1 MNQINS
7 IRERLWDEDEDVRAM
22 AAEDAGYDDLV
33 DAIAPLCER
42 LPLEPSRSMRQTI
55 MTALQRMTH
64 QEAIEQALSLLS
76 NDDVFVRNSAV
87 ALLQSRGI
95 AALGGLA
102 HYFGNPDA
110 DIRKLVLDSLSAI
123 GGDEAGRL
131 LACGLEDADINVQ
144 IAAIEYLGERGSV
157 THVPAIAALFESAQD
172 PMLLAAAAA
181 ALSVLG
187 GHDSWQAVAR
197 RFPTFEQVPAYL
209 IGAWLNLLAAFGDRS
224 LEELLEIAPQLPPTL
239 AGECADALSALQERL
254 GVHTVKGAAFGQLR
268 ALIESAPD
276 SATQLR
282 LLKWSGTL
290 HGHPAVLALLIPYLQ
305 SSDTLLRHGAVLGL
319 LRTGKTEVLELLE
332 LQRARE
338 TDPDIRDSI
347 ETGLAAY
354 KRQP

>member
-1 MNQINS
+1 MNEANS
-7 IRERLWDEDEDVRAM
+7 IRERLWNEDEAVRAM
-22 AAEDAGYDDLV
+22 AAEDAGYDDLFE
-33 DAIAPLCER
+33 AIAPLCER

-64 QEAIEQALSLLS
+64 KEVIEQALSLLS
-76 NDDVFVRNSAV
+76 NEDVFVRNSAV

-102 HYFGNPDA
+102 HYLGNADA

-123 GGDEAGRL
+123 GGDAAEQL
-131 LACGLEDADINVQ
+131 LARGLEDTDINVE

-157 THVPAIAALFESAQD
+157 RQVPAVAALFQSAQE

-187 GHDSWQAVAR
+187 GHDSWQAVVS
-197 RFPTFEQVPAYL
+197 RFPTFKLVPAYL
-209 IGAWLNLLAAFGDRS
+209 LGSWLNLLACYGDRS

-239 AGECADALSALQERL
+239 AGECADALSALQNRL
-254 GVHTVKGAAFGQLR
+254 GVHTVAGAAFEQLH
-268 ALIESAPD
+268 ALIEAAPD
-276 SATQLR
+276 GTTKFR
-282 LLKWSGTL
+282 LLKWSGAL
-290 HGHPAVLALLIPYLQ
+290 HSHPAVLTLLLPYLN

-319 LRTGKTEVLELLE
+319 LRTGQAEVPELLGHHLTQE
-332 LQRARE
+332 SDQ
-338 TDPDIRDSI
+338 DIRDSI
-347 ETGLAAY
+347 ESGLALY